1 MSNLQAVPSKRELME
16 AYIEKQTG
24 LYFHTLKTVKERS
37 ETENIELNTE
47 DLRTITTTIFIN
59 TQRKFNL

>member
-1 MSNLQAVPSKRELME
+1 MNNLQAVPSKRELME
-16 AYIEKQTG
+16 AYIKKQTG
-24 LYFHTLKTVKERS
+24 LYFHTMKTVKERS
-37 ETENIELNTE
+37 ETENIELSTE